1 MKRSIPIALAAILA
15 ASAAQAQVNEL
26 PIRAYCV
33 KADQVAVMIGTPDPK
48 KTSIF
53 VDNDGDTWMVLKN
66 EATGLTILGFE
77 SPSVGMFC
85 ATGIKGKPPAPP
97 RGA

>member
-1 MKRSIPIALAAILA
+1 MKRIILAAAAILA
-15 ASAAQAQVNEL
+15 SSVAQAQVNEM

-33 KADQVAVMIGTPDPK
+33 KADQVGVLIGTPDPHK
-48 KTSIF
+48 LPLF

-77 SPSVGMFC
+77 SPSVGVFC